1 MIITQVKHNAVALTA
16 LFVALG
22 GTSYAAVKLPAG
34 SVGSRELKKEAVT
47 LPKVAPA
54 ARRELQG
61 AAGPE
66 GDAGPAGAT
75 GPAGAQGDAGPAGPA
90 GPQGPAGD
98 RGPTGVD
105 GPAGK
110 NGKDGAA
117 GPAGPAG
124 PAGAPATYN
133 RTFIRTGGTS
143 DTPFRPLEDGKF
155 IWAYGFGS
163 ISKQQA
169 TTALRV
175 TMSTSIESVYL
186 SNCTYGLR
194 IDGKNA
200 TGGVGADGS
209 EAVAVSHAAVPA
221 LIQSTFTGLAAG
233 SHRLDLYV
241 HSFNDAYCRWGWQGM
256 SAITIEELK

>member
-1 MIITQVKHNAVALTA
+1 VTMILTRIKHNAVALTA

-54 ARRELQG
+54 ARRALH
-61 AAGPE
+61 
-66 GDAGPAGAT
+66 
-75 GPAGAQGDAGPAGPA
+75 GDAGPAGPA
-90 GPQGPAGD
+90 GPAGAAGQAGSPGDTGPAGPQGPAG
-98 RGPTGVD
+98 
-105 GPAGK
+105 
-110 NGKDGAA
+110 NDGA
-117 GPAGPAG
+117 GG

-133 RTFIRTGGTS
+133 RTFIRTSANSGTQFH
-143 DTPFRPLEDGKF
+143 PVEDGKF

-169 TTALRV
+169 ATALRV
-175 TMSTSIESVYL
+175 TMSTSIKSVYL
-186 SNCTYGLR
+186 SNCTYQLR
-194 IDGKNA
+194 IDNKNA

-209 EAVAVSHAAVPA
+209 EAVAVSHATVPA
-221 LIQSTFTGLAAG
+221 LLQTTFNGLAAG
-233 SHRLDLYV
+233 SHKLDLYV
-241 HSFNDAYCRWGWQGM
+241 HSFNDAYCQWGWEGM

>member
-1 MIITQVKHNAVALTA
+1 MIITSIKHNAVALTA
-16 LFVALG
+16 LFVALS

-54 ARRELQG
+54 ARRELKG
-61 AAGPE
+61 TAGPK
-66 GDAGPAGAT
+66 GDVGPAGAA
-75 GPAGAQGDAGPAGPA
+75 GAAGAQGDAGPGGPPGA
-90 GPQGPAGD
+90 AGD
-98 RGPTGVD
+98 RGPTGAD

-110 NGKDGAA
+110 NGKDGAT
-117 GPAGPAG
+117 G

-133 RTFIRTGGTS
+133 RAFIRTNASSGTQ
-143 DTPFRPLEDGKF
+143 FRPLDNGKF

-175 TMSTSIESVYL
+175 AMSTQIESVYL
-186 SNCTYGLR
+186 SNCTYQLR
-194 IDGKNA
+194 IDNKNA
-200 TGGVGADGS
+200 TGGTGSDGS
-209 EAVAVSHAAVPA
+209 EAVAVSHASVPA
-221 LIQSTFTGLAAG
+221 LLQSTFNGLPAG
-233 SHRLDLYV
+233 NHTLELYV
-241 HSFNDAYCRWGWQGM
+241 HSFNDAYCQWGQQGM

>member
-1 MIITQVKHNAVALTA
+1 MIINSIKHNAVALTA

-47 LPKVAPA
+47 LPKIAPA

-61 AAGPE
+61 AAGPK
-66 GDAGPAGAT
+66 GDAGLGGAT
-75 GPAGAQGDAGPAGPA
+75 GPAGAPGDTGPA
-90 GPQGPAGD
+90 GPAGD
-98 RGPTGVD
+98 RGPAGAE

-110 NGKDGAA
+110 NGAT
-117 GPAGPAG
+117 GPAGPTG
-124 PAGAPATYN
+124 PAGAPATLN
-133 RTFIRTGGTS
+133 RTFIRTGATSGTQ
-143 DTPFRPLEDGKF
+143 FRPLDDGKF

-186 SNCTYGLR
+186 SDCTYGLR

-209 EAVAVSHAAVPA
+209 EAVAVSHATVPA
-221 LIQSTFTGLAAG
+221 LIQTTYTGLAAG

-241 HSFNDAYCRWGWQGM
+241 HSFNDAYCQFGWQGM
-256 SAITIEELK
+256 SAITVEEVK

>member
-1 MIITQVKHNAVALTA
+1 MIIKHVKHNAVAMTA

-61 AAGPE
+61 AVGPK

-75 GPAGAQGDAGPAGPA
+75 GATGQAGAQGDSGPAGPA
-90 GPQGPAGD
+90 GPQGPTGD
-98 RGPTGVD
+98 RGPTG
-105 GPAGK
+105 AGGSA
-110 NGKDGAA
+110 GKDGATGA
-117 GPAGPAG
+117 
-124 PAGAPATYN
+124 AGAPATLN
-133 RTFIRTGGTS
+133 RSFIRTSAASGTLLHPV
-143 DTPFRPLEDGKF
+143 DDNKF
-155 IWAYGFGS
+155 ILAYGFGS

-175 TMSTSIESVYL
+175 TMSTHIESWYL
-186 SNCTYGLR
+186 SNCTYQLR

-209 EAVAVSHAAVPA
+209 EAIAVSHA
-221 LIQSTFTGLAAG
+221 
-233 SHRLDLYV
+233 
-241 HSFNDAYCRWGWQGM
+241 
-256 SAITIEELK
+256 

>member
-61 AAGPE
+61 AAGPK
-66 GDAGPAGAT
+66 GDAGPGGPAGAT
-75 GPAGAQGDAGPAGPA
+75 GPAGAQGDAGPG
-90 GPQGPAGD
+90 GPAGD
-98 RGPTGVD
+98 RGTPGAE

-110 NGKDGAA
+110 NGKDGAT
-117 GPAGPAG
+117 G
-124 PAGAPATYN
+124 PAGAPATVN
-133 RTFIRTGGTS
+133 RTFIRTGATS
-143 DTPFRPLEDGKF
+143 GQQFHPLDDNKF
-155 IWAYGFGS
+155 ILAYGFGS
-163 ISKQQA
+163 TSKQQA

-175 TMSTSIESVYL
+175 TMSTSIESIYL
-186 SNCTYGLR
+186 SNCTYQLR

-221 LIQSTFTGLAAG
+221 LLQSTFTGLGAG
-233 SHRLDLYV
+233 SHTLDLYV

>member
-1 MIITQVKHNAVALTA
+1 MIIQSIKHNAVALTA

-54 ARRELQG
+54 ARRALK
-61 AAGPE
+61 
-66 GDAGPAGAT
+66 GDAGPAGSVGAA
-75 GPAGAQGDAGPAGPA
+75 GPAGSQGDAGPAGPA
-90 GPQGPAGD
+90 GPQGPTGD
-98 RGPTGVD
+98 RGPTG
-105 GPAGK
+105 AGGSA
-110 NGKDGAA
+110 GKDGATGA
-117 GPAGPAG
+117 
-124 PAGAPATYN
+124 AGAPATLN
-133 RTFIRTGGTS
+133 RSFIRTSAASGTLFHPV
-143 DTPFRPLEDGKF
+143 DDNKF
-155 IWAYGFGS
+155 ILAYGFGS

-175 TMSTSIESVYL
+175 TMSTHIESWYL
-186 SNCTYGLR
+186 SNCTYQLR

-209 EAVAVSHAAVPA
+209 EAVAVSHASVPA
-221 LIQSTFTGLAAG
+221 LLQSTFTGLGAG
-233 SHRLDLYV
+233 SHALTLYV
-241 HSFNDAYCRWGWQGM
+241 HSFNDAYCQWGFQGM

>member
-1 MIITQVKHNAVALTA
+1 MIITSIKHNAVALTA

-54 ARRELQG
+54 ARRALQG
-61 AAGPE
+61 DAGPK

-75 GPAGAQGDAGPAGPA
+75 GPAGSPGDSGPAGPG

-98 RGPTGVD
+98 RGPAGAE

-110 NGKDGAA
+110 NGA
-117 GPAGPAG
+117 AG

-133 RTFIRTGGTS
+133 RAFIRTNTSSGTQ
-143 DTPFRPLEDGKF
+143 FRPVEDGKF

-175 TMSTSIESVYL
+175 TMSTSIKSVYL
-186 SNCTYGLR
+186 SNCTYQLR
-194 IDGKNA
+194 IDNKNA

-209 EAVAVSHAAVPA
+209 EAVAVSHATVPA
-221 LIQSTFTGLAAG
+221 LIQTTFTGLGAG

-241 HSFNDAYCRWGWQGM
+241 HSFDGAYCQWGWEGM
-256 SAITIEELK
+256 SAITIEEVK

>member
-1 MIITQVKHNAVALTA
+1 MIITSIKHNAVALTA

-61 AAGPE
+61 DAGPK
-66 GDAGPAGAT
+66 GDAGPVGAT
-75 GPAGAQGDAGPAGPA
+75 GPAGAHGDAGPAGPG
-90 GPQGPAGD
+90 GPSGPAGD
-98 RGPTGVD
+98 RGPSGAE

-110 NGKDGAA
+110 NGKDGAT
-117 GPAGPAG
+117 G

-133 RTFIRTGGTS
+133 RSFIRTNATG
-143 DTPFRPLEDGKF
+143 DVLFRPLDDGKF
-155 IWAYGFGS
+155 ILSYSFGS

-169 TTALRV
+169 TTALRI
-175 TMSTSIESVYL
+175 TMSTQIQSVYL
-186 SNCTYGLR
+186 NNCTYQLR

-209 EAVAVSHAAVPA
+209 EAVAVSHASVPA
-221 LIQSTFTGLAAG
+221 LLQSTFTGLAAG
-233 SHRLDLYV
+233 SHTLGLYV
-241 HSFNDAYCRWGWQGM
+241 HSFNDAYCQWGRQGM